1 MSRGQRQAPG
11 RYDDIVTATVDLIT
25 EHGVGRL
32 RAADIAKQ
40 LGVSTGLI
48 FYHFENLENLV
59 ERAFAAA
66 AERDLAN
73 LQKALTV
80 VDGKP
85 HSIRLRE
92 VLREYGPTGTA
103 TGWRLWN
110 ESWSA
115 GLREPDLRKVIQG
128 LDIRWR
134 QTVAQIVAEGVGAGE
149 FHTPDVQ
156 GAAWRL
162 TSLLD
167 GLAVQ
172 AVALDGAISA
182 DEIHRWMD
190 AAIDMELGTSVS
202 GS

>member
-1 MSRGQRQAPG
+1 MSRVQRQAPG
-11 RYDDIVTATVDLIT
+11 RYDDIVAATVDLIT

-32 RAADIAKQ
+32 RAADIAKK

-48 FYHFENLENLV
+48 FYHFDTLENLV

-66 AERDLAN
+66 AERDLAHLHN
-73 LQKALTV
+73 ALASV
-80 VDGKP
+80 EGKP
-85 HSIRLRE
+85 NLLRLRE
-92 VLREYGPTGTA
+92 VLRQYGPTGNA
-103 TGWRLWN
+103 TGWRLWI

-115 GLREPDLRKVIQG
+115 GLREADLRKVIQG

-134 QTVAQIVAEGVGAGE
+134 QTVAMIIAEGVGAGE
-149 FHTPDVQ
+149 FEAPDVQ

-190 AAIDMELGTSVS
+190 AAIDKELGTSVS
-202 GS
+202 ES